1 MIHANGLVNSK
12 DKTIAIMKTVIIVQ
26 ARMGSSRLPNK
37 VMKIINGKPMI
48 ELIVKRLKKSKQ
60 ANEVVV
66 ATSNQPE
73 NKILINHLKKIKAK
87 IFIGK
92 ENDVLDRFYRAA
104 KKFKADIIV
113 RITADCPIVD
123 AGIIDDF
130 IKKFKNKN
138 PDYLSNC
145 LPWTFPD
152 GLDTEVFSFKLLEK
166 IAKKAKLKHRISGG
180 VLISYL
186 RDCEND
192 KNIKK
197 INIKCPIRNLPTYR
211 LCVDEEVDLKLIKK
225 IYEHFHPN
233 IYFNWKQ
240 IINFAKKNKKLF
252 EINSEIKLNEGYEMN
267 KGQKLWKRAT
277 AIILGGNSLLTK
289 NPSIFLPNKWPTYY
303 TKSKGCKVWDLEN
316 YCYTDMS
323 LMGVG
328 TNILGYCNTE
338 VDDVVKEVVRKGNLT
353 SLNCP
358 EEVFLAEKLLS
369 IHPWAGKVKFARTGG
384 EANAMA
390 IRIARSASGRENVA
404 FCGYHGWHDW
414 YLAANLKNKS
424 NLDGHLIPGLD
435 PLGVPS
441 SLRSTSFGFEYNNFN
456 QLKKLVDEKN
466 IGVIKMEVARTT
478 LPNISFLKKVRN
490 LATKK
495 NIVLIFDECTS
506 AFRQCFGG
514 LHKSI
519 NIIPDMAIFGKA
531 LGNGYAITAVLGKE
545 SVMDSAKKSF
555 ISSTFWTERIGP
567 AAALKTL
574 EIMERDKSWE
584 RISYLGKELVSIWK
598 KLSKKHNL
606 SINITGLPSL
616 AKFSFKSKDSQAYR
630 TFICQEMLK
639 HKFLAASGVYLCISH
654 NKKILKKYSVYL
666 DEIFYKISECEKGNL
681 NISDILKYPVS
692 RVPFGRL
699 N

>member
-1 MIHANGLVNSK
+1 
-12 DKTIAIMKTVIIVQ
+12 MKTVIIVQ

-48 ELIVKRLKKSKQ
+48 ELIVKRLKKSKE
-60 ANEVVV
+60 ANDVVV
-66 ATSNQPE
+66 ATSRKPE
-73 NKILINHLKKIKAK
+73 NKTLIAHLKKIKTK
-87 IFIGK
+87 VFIGE

-113 RITADCPIVD
+113 RITADCPFVD
-123 AGIIDDF
+123 AGLIDDF
-130 IKKFKNKN
+130 IKRFKNKK
-138 PDYLSNC
+138 PDYLANC
-145 LPWTFPD
+145 LPWTFPN
-152 GLDTEVFSFKLLEK
+152 GLDTEVFSFELLEK
-166 IAKKAKLKHRISGG
+166 IARKAKLKHRISGG

-186 RDCEND
+186 KDND
-192 KNIKK
+192 NYKKIKK
-197 INIKCPIRNLPTYR
+197 IDIPFPIKNLPKYR
-211 LCVDEEVDLKLIKK
+211 LCVDEEIDLKLIRK

-240 IINFAKKNKKLF
+240 IINFAAKNKKLF
-252 EINSEIKLNEGYEMN
+252 KINSELKLNEGYKMD

-277 AIILGGNSLLTK
+277 AIILGGNSLLSK
-289 NPSIFLPNKWPTYY
+289 NPNLFLPNKWPTYFS
-303 TKSKGCKVWDLEN
+303 KSKGCKVWDLN
-316 YCYTDMS
+316 NHCYTDMS

-328 TNILGYCNTE
+328 TNILGYCNNE
-338 VDDVVKEVVRKGNLT
+338 VDNAVKKVVKKGNLT

-369 IHPWAGKVKFARTGG
+369 MHPWAGKVKFARTGG

-414 YLAANLKNKS
+414 YLAANLKDKS
-424 NLDGHLIPGLD
+424 NLDSHLIQGLE

-441 SLRSTSFGFEYNNFN
+441 SLRNTSFGFEYNNFG
-456 QLKKLVDEKN
+456 QLKKLVDKEN
-466 IGVIKMEVARTT
+466 IGVIKMEVSRTT
-478 LPNISFLKKVRN
+478 QPNVKFLRKVRD

-514 LHKSI
+514 LHKLI
-519 NIIPDMAIFGKA
+519 NIDPDMALFGKA
-531 LGNGYAITAVLGKE
+531 LGNGYAITAILGKE
-545 SVMDSAKKSF
+545 TVMDSAQKSF

-567 AAALKTL
+567 TAALKTL
-574 EIMERDKSWE
+574 EIMEREKSWE
-584 RISYLGKELVSIWK
+584 RISGLGKKIILIWE

-606 SINITGLPSL
+606 AINISGLPSL
-616 AKFSFKSKDSQAYR
+616 AKFSFKSKNSQAYK
-630 TFICQEMLK
+630 TFITQEMLK
-639 HKFLAASGVYLCISH
+639 HKFLAATGVYLCISH
-654 NKKILKKYSVYL
+654 NEKIFKKYSNYL
-666 DEIFYKISECEKGNL
+666 DEIFYKIAECEKGNL
-681 NISDILKYPVS
+681 NISNILKYPVS
-692 RVPFGRL
+692 HIPFTRL

>member
-1 MIHANGLVNSK
+1 
-12 DKTIAIMKTVIIVQ
+12 MKTVIIVQ

-48 ELIVKRLKKSKQ
+48 ELIVKRLKKSKE
-60 ANEVVV
+60 ANDVVV
-66 ATSNQPE
+66 ATSRESE
-73 NKILINHLKKIKAK
+73 NKVLIEHLKKIKTK
-87 IFIGK
+87 VFIGK

-113 RITADCPIVD
+113 RITADCPFVD
-123 AGIIDDF
+123 AGLIDDF
-130 IKKFKNKN
+130 IKRFKNKK

-152 GLDTEVFSFKLLEK
+152 GLDTEVFSFELLEK
-166 IAKKAKLKHRISGG
+166 IARKAKLKHRISGG

-186 RDCEND
+186 KDND
-192 KNIKK
+192 NYKKIKK
-197 INIKCPIRNLPTYR
+197 INIPFPIKNLPKYR
-211 LCVDEEVDLKLIKK
+211 LCVDEEIDLKLTRK

-240 IINFAKKNKKLF
+240 IINFAAKNKKLF
-252 EINSEIKLNEGYEMN
+252 KINSELKLNEGYKMD

-277 AIILGGNSLLTK
+277 AIILGGNSLLSK
-289 NPSIFLPNKWPTYY
+289 NPNLFLPNKWPTYFS
-303 TKSKGCKVWDLEN
+303 KSKGCKVWDLN
-316 YCYTDMS
+316 NHCYTDMS

-328 TNILGYCNTE
+328 TNILGYCNNE
-338 VDDVVKEVVRKGNLT
+338 VDNAVKKVVKKGNLT

-358 EEVFLAEKLLS
+358 EEVFLAEKLLNM
-369 IHPWAGKVKFARTGG
+369 HPWAGKVKFARTGG

-414 YLAANLKNKS
+414 YLAANLKDKS
-424 NLDGHLIPGLD
+424 NLDSHLIQGLD

-441 SLRSTSFGFEYNNFN
+441 SLRNTSFGFEYNNFG
-456 QLKKLVDEKN
+456 QLKKLVDKEN
-466 IGVIKMEVARTT
+466 IGVIKMEVSRTT
-478 LPNISFLKKVRN
+478 QPNVKFLRKVRD

-514 LHKSI
+514 LHKLI
-519 NIIPDMAIFGKA
+519 NIDPDMALFGKA
-531 LGNGYAITAVLGKE
+531 LGNGYAITAILGKE
-545 SVMDSAKKSF
+545 SVMDSAQKSF

-567 AAALKTL
+567 TAALKTL
-574 EIMERDKSWE
+574 EIMEREKSWE
-584 RISYLGKELVSIWK
+584 RISDLGKKVILIWE

-606 SINITGLPSL
+606 AINISGLPSL
-616 AKFSFKSKDSQAYR
+616 AKFSFKSKNSQAYK
-630 TFICQEMLK
+630 TFITQEMLK
-639 HKFLAASGVYLCISH
+639 HKFLAATGVYLCTSH
-654 NKKILKKYSVYL
+654 NEKIFKKYSNYL
-666 DEIFYKISECEKGNL
+666 DEIFYKIAECEKGNL
-681 NISDILKYPVS
+681 NISNILKYPVS
-692 RVPFGRL
+692 HIPFTRL